1 MAIDIPDSPSNGDT
15 YSVGDRTWRFNGTT
29 WDAVLFS
36 APTGPTGP
44 TGATGAQGPT
54 GPQGTDI
61 NFVGSVANV
70 GALPTTGNSNNDAY
84 IVDSDGNLYVWD
96 GSSWV
101 DAGQIVGP
109 IGPTGATGDTGPTGP
124 TGAQGEI
131 GPTGATGNS
140 GPTGPTGSTGSAG
153 ATGPTGATGIVDNY
167 VQPIFLM
174 GA

>member
-1 MAIDIPDSPSNGDT
+1 MPIDIPNSPSNGDT
-15 YSVGDRTWRFNGTT
+15 YTVGDRTWRFNGTT

-44 TGATGAQGPT
+44 TGAQGPT

-109 IGPTGATGDTGPTGP
+109 IGPTGPTGAAGATGP
-124 TGAQGEI
+124 TGAN
-131 GPTGATGNS
+131 GA
-140 GPTGPTGSTGSAG
+140 AG

-167 VQPIFLM
+167 IQPIFLI